1 MDLQIYK
8 FTKPLFQD
16 KEEIDSDKTFQALE
30 GIVLQGGDK
39 RIAGRIA
46 ILT

>member
-8 FTKPLFQD
+8 FKKPLFQD
-16 KEEIDSDKTFQALE
+16 KEEIDLDKTFQNLE
-30 GIVLQGGDK
+30 GIVLQGGD
-39 RIAGRIA
+39 RRAAGGVA